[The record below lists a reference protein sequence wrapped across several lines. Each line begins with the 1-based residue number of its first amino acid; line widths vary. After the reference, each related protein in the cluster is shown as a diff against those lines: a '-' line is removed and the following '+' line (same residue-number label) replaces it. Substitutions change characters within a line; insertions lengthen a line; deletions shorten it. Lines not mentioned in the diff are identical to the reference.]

1 MTKGKTRKTSRTK
14 RTTGTRQKAKTARK
28 AGTSPLLKYEII
40 GICCILAGVFATAGF
55 IGVDTGRIGHSV
67 DDILSYIFGLGRI
80 VVSLS
85 LIVLGLKYI
94 VIRKACPVSKS
105 WAVGTWIYILLLGLV
120 HLLVIPEGTEF
131 LPHSLSVG
139 GGIVGAVMA
148 SVLRRFLGFFGAV
161 MAITGA
167 CIVTFLVWKNWSI
180 SKPVAVVADKAG
192 QEAAKVSGKAVEGL
206 QDASQSLKQ
215 WHERRRIF
223 DLQAVVGDDP
233 LGRPACGNPDDLH
246 GVGDAPE
253 PFQPV
258 GCRPTEGAGRLL
270 ERTAEAG
277 RPACGNSVDTGQPAC
292 GNPDDYPA
300 DMERPA
306 ATIADARDLGNGVEE
321 VRFDASPIEGDVP
334 YDWASDD
341 SYEEAPETSEETP
354 EDARPYSQIHETV
367 VGDTVPTAHDVQPG
381 PAAPAASL
389 AGETDVLGHDMDD
402 PKPIEVEKSSV
413 AVETSEEGSSAVPK
427 AAGEK
432 TYRLPP
438 VSMLKPGPQHIVGL
452 SDEVRE
458 NARILQE
465 TLQSFNIDAKILN
478 ASQGPSITR
487 YELEPAAGVKVSKI
501 VHLADDIALKL
512 AATDIRIE
520 APIPGKAAVGIEV
533 PNKKL
538 TGVNLRDVI
547 DTDTFRKAAGGVPV
561 CLGKDIAGN
570 PIVADL
576 TKMPH
581 LLVAGST
588 GSGKSVCINTFI
600 ASILFKQRPEDVKL
614 ILIDPKV
621 VELSNYNGIPHL
633 LTPVVTDPKKA
644 ASVLRWAVREM
655 DDRYKRFAVTHTRDI
670 SRYNELHPE
679 DTMPFIV
686 IIIDELADLMMM
698 ASDDVEKS
706 IIRLGQK
713 ARACGMHLVLATQ
726 RPSVDVL
733 TGLIKANVP
742 SRIAFAVSSQ
752 VDSRTILDM
761 AGAEKLIG
769 KGDMLFYPLGASKP
783 LRVQGAFI
791 SDSEI
796 DEMVEFIKAQGG
808 PHYDEAVQKA
818 QSENPEDSVDFF
830 EDDLMR
836 QAIDMVLETG
846 QASTSMLQRR
856 FRVGYTR
863 AARMID
869 MMEAMHIVGPNN
881 GSKPREILMTADEVQ
896 QKYLS

>member
-67 DDILSYIFGLGRI
+67 DDILAYIFGLGRI

-233 LGRPACGNPDDLH
+233 LGRPACGN
-246 GVGDAPE
+246 
-253 PFQPV
+253 
-258 GCRPTEGAGRLL
+258 
-270 ERTAEAG
+270 
-277 RPACGNSVDTGQPAC
+277 SVDTGRPAC

-300 DMERPA
+300 DMERPVS
-306 ATIADARDLGNGVEE
+306 TIADARDLGNGVEE
-321 VRFDASPIEGDVP
+321 VRFDASPIEEDVP

-341 SYEEAPETSEETP
+341 SYEEVPETPEEMP

-402 PKPIEVEKSSV
+402 LKPIEVEKSSV

-655 DDRYKRFAVTHTRDI
+655 DDRYKRFAITHTRDI

-808 PHYDEAVQKA
+808 PNYDEAVQKA

-881 GSKPREILMTADEVQ
+881 GSKPREILMTDDEVQ

>member
-67 DDILSYIFGLGRI
+67 DDILAYIFGLGRI

-223 DLQAVVGDDP
+223 DLQAEEAKASSDIVG
-233 LGRPACGNPDDLH
+233 A
-246 GVGDAPE
+246 VPE

-258 GCRPTEGAGRLL
+258 GCRPTEGARPLL

-277 RPACGNSVDTGQPAC
+277 RPACGNT
-292 GNPDDYPA
+292 DDYPA

-306 ATIADARDLGNGVEE
+306 STIADARDLGNGVEE
-321 VRFDASPIEGDVP
+321 VRFDASPIEEDVP

-341 SYEEAPETSEETP
+341 SYEEVPETPEEMP

-389 AGETDVLGHDMDD
+389 AGETDVLGHDMDNL
-402 PKPIEVEKSSV
+402 KPIEVEKSSV

-501 VHLADDIALKL
+501 VHLTDDIALKL

-655 DDRYKRFAVTHTRDI
+655 DDRYKRFAITHTRDI

-808 PHYDEAVQKA
+808 PNYDEAVQKA

>member
-67 DDILSYIFGLGRI
+67 DDILAYIFGLGRI

-223 DLQAVVGDDP
+223 DLQAEEAKASSAIVE
-233 LGRPACGNPDDLH
+233 DDL
-246 GVGDAPE
+246 E

-277 RPACGNSVDTGQPAC
+277 RPACGNSVDTGRPAC

-306 ATIADARDLGNGVEE
+306 STIADARDLGNGVEE
-321 VRFDASPIEGDVP
+321 VRFDASPIEEDVP

-341 SYEEAPETSEETP
+341 SYEEVPETPEEMP

-402 PKPIEVEKSSV
+402 LKPIEVEKSSV

-600 ASILFKQRPEDVKL
+600 ASILFKQRPEDVNL

-655 DDRYKRFAVTHTRDI
+655 DDRYKRFAITHTRDI

-808 PHYDEAVQKA
+808 PNYDEAVQKA

>member
-67 DDILSYIFGLGRI
+67 DDILAYIFGLGRI

-233 LGRPACGNPDDLH
+233 
-246 GVGDAPE
+246 E

-277 RPACGNSVDTGQPAC
+277 RPACGNSVDTGRPAC

-300 DMERPA
+300 DMERPVS
-306 ATIADARDLGNGVEE
+306 TIADARDLGNGVEE
-321 VRFDASPIEGDVP
+321 VRFDASPIEEDVP

-341 SYEEAPETSEETP
+341 SYEEVPETPEEMP

-402 PKPIEVEKSSV
+402 LKPIEVEKSSV

-655 DDRYKRFAVTHTRDI
+655 DDRYKRFAITHTRDI

-808 PHYDEAVQKA
+808 PNYDEAVQKA

>member
-1 MTKGKTRKTSRTK
+1 MANGRTPKSPRRK
-14 RTTGTRQKAKTARK
+14 RTTRRTRTAKRAEK
-28 AGTSPLLKYEII
+28 SPLLKYEII
-40 GICCILAGVFATAGF
+40 GIFCILFGVFATVGF
-55 IGVDTGRIGHSV
+55 MGIDTGRIGHNV
-67 DDILSYIFGLGRI
+67 DNVLSYIFGLGRI

-85 LIVLGLKYI
+85 LVVLGLKYI
-94 VIRKACPVSKS
+94 VVRKACPVSRS
-105 WAVGTWIYILLLGLV
+105 WLIGTWIYVLLLGLI

-131 LPHSLSVG
+131 LPSSLSVG
-139 GGIVGAVMA
+139 GGIIGAVVS
-148 SVLRRFLGFFGAV
+148 SVLQQFLGFFGAF
-161 MAITGA
+161 MAIVGA
-167 CIVTFLVWKNWSI
+167 AIVTFLIWKNWSI
-180 SKPVAVVADKAG
+180 SQPVAVVADKAG
-192 QEAAKVSGKAVEGL
+192 QEAVRVSGKAVEGL
-206 QDASQSLKQ
+206 QDASQSLRQ
-215 WHERRRIF
+215 WHEKRKIF
-223 DLQAVVGDDP
+223 DFQALDQAP
-233 LGRPACGNPDDLH
+233 KEEPDK
-246 GVGDAPE
+246 APTAVPE
-253 PFQPV
+253 AQP
-258 GCRPTEGAGRLL
+258 EGIQI
-270 ERTAEAG
+270 
-277 RPACGNSVDTGQPAC
+277 S
-292 GNPDDYPA
+292 
-300 DMERPA
+300 
-306 ATIADARDLGNGVEE
+306 DARDLGNGVEE
-321 VRFDASPIEGDVP
+321 VSFDSRPIEENLSSEE
-334 YDWASDD
+334 ADD
-341 SYEEAPETSEETP
+341 YWDNILEQGVDDMEEAP
-354 EDARPYSQIHETV
+354 DYSQIHETV
-367 VGDTVPTAHDVQPG
+367 VSDAEPTAHDVQPTK
-381 PAAPAASL
+381 APSL
-389 AGETDVLGHDMDD
+389 AEERDVLSHDMDD
-402 PKPIEVEKSSV
+402 IKPIEVEQSSV
-413 AVETSEEGSSAVPK
+413 AVELSDEGSSAVPK
-427 AAGEK
+427 AEGK
-432 TYRLPP
+432 KLYRLPS
-438 VSMLKPGPQHIVGL
+438 VSILKPGPQHTVGL

-458 NARILQE
+458 NAAILKE

-547 DTDTFRKAAGGVPV
+547 ESETFQKAARGVPV

-655 DDRYKRFAVTHTRDI
+655 DDRYKRFALTHTRDI

-679 DTMPFIV
+679 ETMPFIV

-761 AGAEKLIG
+761 AGADKLIG

-796 DEMVEFIKAQGG
+796 DEMVEFIKGQDG
-808 PHYDEAVQKA
+808 PHYDESVQKA
-818 QSENPEDSVDFF
+818 QSENAEDSVDFF

-856 FRVGYTR
+856 FRIGYTR

-881 GSKPREILMTADEVQ
+881 GSKPRDILMTADEVQ
-896 QKYLS
+896 QKYLG

>member
-67 DDILSYIFGLGRI
+67 DDILAYIFGLGRI

-223 DLQAVVGDDP
+223 DLQAEEAKASSDIVG
-233 LGRPACGNPDDLH
+233 A
-246 GVGDAPE
+246 VPE

-258 GCRPTEGAGRLL
+258 GCRPTEGARPLL

-277 RPACGNSVDTGQPAC
+277 RPACGNT
-292 GNPDDYPA
+292 DDYPA

-306 ATIADARDLGNGVEE
+306 STIADARDLGNGVEE
-321 VRFDASPIEGDVP
+321 VRFDASPIEEDVP

-341 SYEEAPETSEETP
+341 SYEEVPETPEEMP

-389 AGETDVLGHDMDD
+389 AGETDVLGHDMDNL
-402 PKPIEVEKSSV
+402 KPIEVEKSSV

-538 TGVNLRDVI
+538 TGVNLHDVI

-655 DDRYKRFAVTHTRDI
+655 DDRYKRFAITHTRDI

-808 PHYDEAVQKA
+808 PNYDEAVQKA

>member
-1 MTKGKTRKTSRTK
+1 M
-14 RTTGTRQKAKTARK
+14 TGTRQKAKTARK

-148 SVLRRFLGFFGAV
+148 LVLRRFLGFFGAV

-233 LGRPACGNPDDLH
+233 LGRPACGN
-246 GVGDAPE
+246 
-253 PFQPV
+253 
-258 GCRPTEGAGRLL
+258 
-270 ERTAEAG
+270 
-277 RPACGNSVDTGQPAC
+277 SVDTGRPAC

-306 ATIADARDLGNGVEE
+306 STIADARDLGNGVEE
-321 VRFDASPIEGDVP
+321 VRFDASPIEEDVP

-341 SYEEAPETSEETP
+341 SYEEVPETPEEMP

-389 AGETDVLGHDMDD
+389 AGETDVLGHDMGDL
-402 PKPIEVEKSSV
+402 KPIEVEKSSV

-438 VSMLKPGPQHIVGL
+438 VSMLKPGPQHTIGL

-655 DDRYKRFAVTHTRDI
+655 DDRYKRFAITHTRDI

-808 PHYDEAVQKA
+808 PNYDEAVQKA

>member
-148 SVLRRFLGFFGAV
+148 LVLRRFLGFFGAV

-233 LGRPACGNPDDLH
+233 LGRPACGNPDD
-246 GVGDAPE
+246 
-253 PFQPV
+253 
-258 GCRPTEGAGRLL
+258 
-270 ERTAEAG
+270 
-277 RPACGNSVDTGQPAC
+277 
-292 GNPDDYPA
+292 YPA

-306 ATIADARDLGNGVEE
+306 STIADACDLGNGVEE
-321 VRFDASPIEGDVP
+321 VRFDASPIEEDVP

-341 SYEEAPETSEETP
+341 SYEEVPETPEEMP

-389 AGETDVLGHDMDD
+389 AGETDVLGHDMGAGRPLDVD
-402 PKPIEVEKSSV
+402 TRSV
-413 AVETSEEGSSAVPK
+413 AVGTSEAGGSAGPH

-438 VSMLKPGPQHIVGL
+438 VSMLKPGPPHIIGL

-633 LTPVVTDPKKA
+633 LTPVVTAPKKA
-644 ASVLRWAVREM
+644 ASVLRWAVR
-655 DDRYKRFAVTHTRDI
+655 
-670 SRYNELHPE
+670 
-679 DTMPFIV
+679 
-686 IIIDELADLMMM
+686 
-698 ASDDVEKS
+698 
-706 IIRLGQK
+706 
-713 ARACGMHLVLATQ
+713 
-726 RPSVDVL
+726 
-733 TGLIKANVP
+733 
-742 SRIAFAVSSQ
+742 
-752 VDSRTILDM
+752 
-761 AGAEKLIG
+761 
-769 KGDMLFYPLGASKP
+769 
-783 LRVQGAFI
+783 
-791 SDSEI
+791 
-796 DEMVEFIKAQGG
+796 
-808 PHYDEAVQKA
+808 
-818 QSENPEDSVDFF
+818 
-830 EDDLMR
+830 
-836 QAIDMVLETG
+836 
-846 QASTSMLQRR
+846 
-856 FRVGYTR
+856 
-863 AARMID
+863 
-869 MMEAMHIVGPNN
+869 
-881 GSKPREILMTADEVQ
+881 
-896 QKYLS
+896 

>member
-233 LGRPACGNPDDLH
+233 LGRPACGNPDD
-246 GVGDAPE
+246 
-253 PFQPV
+253 
-258 GCRPTEGAGRLL
+258 
-270 ERTAEAG
+270 
-277 RPACGNSVDTGQPAC
+277 
-292 GNPDDYPA
+292 YPA

-306 ATIADARDLGNGVEE
+306 STIADARDLGNGVEE
-321 VRFDASPIEGDVP
+321 VRFDASPIEEDVP

-341 SYEEAPETSEETP
+341 SYEEVPETP

-402 PKPIEVEKSSV
+402 LKPIEVEKSSV

-655 DDRYKRFAVTHTRDI
+655 DDRYKRFAITHTRDI

-808 PHYDEAVQKA
+808 PNYDEAVQKA

>member
-148 SVLRRFLGFFGAV
+148 LVLRRFLGFFGAV

-233 LGRPACGNPDDLH
+233 LGRPACGN
-246 GVGDAPE
+246 
-253 PFQPV
+253 
-258 GCRPTEGAGRLL
+258 
-270 ERTAEAG
+270 
-277 RPACGNSVDTGQPAC
+277 SVDTGRPAC

-306 ATIADARDLGNGVEE
+306 STIADARDLGNGVEE
-321 VRFDASPIEGDVP
+321 VRFDASPIEEDVP

-341 SYEEAPETSEETP
+341 SYEEVPETPEEMP

-389 AGETDVLGHDMDD
+389 AGETDVLGHDMGDV
-402 PKPIEVEKSSV
+402 KPIEVEKSSV

-438 VSMLKPGPQHIVGL
+438 VSMLKPGPQHTIGL

-655 DDRYKRFAVTHTRDI
+655 DDRYKRFAITHTRDI

-796 DEMVEFIKAQGG
+796 DEMVEFVKAQGG
-808 PHYDEAVQKA
+808 PNYDEAVQKA

>member
-40 GICCILAGVFATAGF
+40 GICCILAGIFATAGF

-148 SVLRRFLGFFGAV
+148 LVLRRFLGFFGAV

-233 LGRPACGNPDDLH
+233 LGRPACGNPDD
-246 GVGDAPE
+246 
-253 PFQPV
+253 
-258 GCRPTEGAGRLL
+258 
-270 ERTAEAG
+270 
-277 RPACGNSVDTGQPAC
+277 
-292 GNPDDYPA
+292 YPA

-306 ATIADARDLGNGVEE
+306 STIADACDLGNGVEE
-321 VRFDASPIEGDVP
+321 VRFDASPIEEDVP

-341 SYEEAPETSEETP
+341 SYEEVPETPEEMP

-389 AGETDVLGHDMDD
+389 AGEMDVLGHDMGDV
-402 PKPIEVEKSSV
+402 KPIEVEKSSV

-438 VSMLKPGPQHIVGL
+438 VSMLKPGPQHIIGL

-655 DDRYKRFAVTHTRDI
+655 DDRYKRFAITHTRDI

-808 PHYDEAVQKA
+808 PNYDEAVQKA

>member
-67 DDILSYIFGLGRI
+67 DDILAYIFGLGRI

-223 DLQAVVGDDP
+223 DLQAEEAKASSDIVG
-233 LGRPACGNPDDLH
+233 A
-246 GVGDAPE
+246 VPE

-258 GCRPTEGAGRLL
+258 GCRPTEGARPLL

-277 RPACGNSVDTGQPAC
+277 RPACGNT
-292 GNPDDYPA
+292 DDYPA

-306 ATIADARDLGNGVEE
+306 STIADARDLGNGVEE
-321 VRFDASPIEGDVP
+321 VRFDASPIEEDVP

-341 SYEEAPETSEETP
+341 SYEEVPETPEEMP

-389 AGETDVLGHDMDD
+389 AGETDVLGHDMDNL
-402 PKPIEVEKSSV
+402 KPIEVEKSSV

-655 DDRYKRFAVTHTRDI
+655 DDRYKRFAITHTRDI

-808 PHYDEAVQKA
+808 PNYDEAVQKA

-869 MMEAMHIVGPNN
+869 MMETMHIVGPNN

>member
-1 MTKGKTRKTSRTK
+1 LANGRTPKSPRRK
-14 RTTGTRQKAKTARK
+14 RTTRRTRTAKRAEK
-28 AGTSPLLKYEII
+28 SPLLKYEII
-40 GICCILAGVFATAGF
+40 GIFCILFGVFATVGF
-55 IGVDTGRIGHSV
+55 MGIDTGRIGHNV
-67 DDILSYIFGLGRI
+67 DNVLSYIFGLGRI

-85 LIVLGLKYI
+85 LVVLGLKYI
-94 VIRKACPVSKS
+94 VVRKACPVSRS
-105 WAVGTWIYILLLGLV
+105 WLIGTWIYVLLLGLI

-131 LPHSLSVG
+131 LPSSLSVG
-139 GGIVGAVMA
+139 GGIIGAVVS
-148 SVLRRFLGFFGAV
+148 SVLQQFLGFFGAF
-161 MAITGA
+161 MAIVGA
-167 CIVTFLVWKNWSI
+167 AIVTFLIWKNWSI
-180 SKPVAVVADKAG
+180 SQPVAVVADKAG
-192 QEAAKVSGKAVEGL
+192 QEAARVSGKAVEGL
-206 QDASQSLKQ
+206 QDASQSLRQ
-215 WHERRRIF
+215 WHEKRKIF
-223 DLQAVVGDDP
+223 DFQALDQDP
-233 LGRPACGNPDDLH
+233 KEEPDK
-246 GVGDAPE
+246 APVAVPE
-253 PFQPV
+253 EHP
-258 GCRPTEGAGRLL
+258 EGIQI
-270 ERTAEAG
+270 
-277 RPACGNSVDTGQPAC
+277 S
-292 GNPDDYPA
+292 
-300 DMERPA
+300 
-306 ATIADARDLGNGVEE
+306 DARDLGNGVEE
-321 VRFDASPIEGDVP
+321 VSFDSRPIEENLP
-334 YDWASDD
+334 SEEADD
-341 SYEEAPETSEETP
+341 YWDNILEQGVDDMEEAPDYT
-354 EDARPYSQIHETV
+354 QIHETV
-367 VGDTVPTAHDVQPG
+367 VSDAEPTAHDVQPKE
-381 PAAPAASL
+381 APSL
-389 AGETDVLGHDMDD
+389 AEERDVLRHDMDD
-402 PKPIEVEKSSV
+402 IKPIEVEQSSV
-413 AVETSEEGSSAVPK
+413 AVELSDEGSSAVPK
-427 AAGEK
+427 AEGQK
-432 TYRLPP
+432 LYRLPS
-438 VSMLKPGPQHIVGL
+438 VSILKPGPQHTVGL

-458 NARILQE
+458 NAAILKE

-547 DTDTFRKAAGGVPV
+547 ESETFQKAARGVPV

-655 DDRYKRFAVTHTRDI
+655 DDRYKRFALTHTRDI

-679 DTMPFIV
+679 ETMPFIV

-761 AGAEKLIG
+761 AGADKLIG

-796 DEMVEFIKAQGG
+796 DEMVEFIKGQDG
-808 PHYDEAVQKA
+808 PHYDESVQKA
-818 QSENPEDSVDFF
+818 QSDNAEDSVDFF

-856 FRVGYTR
+856 FRIGYTR

-881 GSKPREILMTADEVQ
+881 GSKPRDILMTADEVQ
-896 QKYLS
+896 QKYLG

>member
-67 DDILSYIFGLGRI
+67 DDILAYIFGLGRI

-233 LGRPACGNPDDLH
+233 LGRPACGNSVD
-246 GVGDAPE
+246 
-253 PFQPV
+253 
-258 GCRPTEGAGRLL
+258 T
-270 ERTAEAG
+270 G
-277 RPACGNSVDTGQPAC
+277 RPACGNL
-292 GNPDDYPA
+292 DDYPA

-306 ATIADARDLGNGVEE
+306 STIADARDLGNGVEE
-321 VRFDASPIEGDVP
+321 VRFDASPIEEDVP

-341 SYEEAPETSEETP
+341 SYEEVPETPEEMP

-402 PKPIEVEKSSV
+402 LKPIEVEKSSV

-655 DDRYKRFAVTHTRDI
+655 DDRYKRFAITHTRDI

-808 PHYDEAVQKA
+808 PNYDEAVQKA

>member
-55 IGVDTGRIGHSV
+55 IGVDTGRIGHNV
-67 DDILSYIFGLGRI
+67 DDILAYIFGLGRI

-233 LGRPACGNPDDLH
+233 LGRPACGN
-246 GVGDAPE
+246 
-253 PFQPV
+253 
-258 GCRPTEGAGRLL
+258 
-270 ERTAEAG
+270 
-277 RPACGNSVDTGQPAC
+277 SVDTGRPAC

-300 DMERPA
+300 DMERPVS
-306 ATIADARDLGNGVEE
+306 TIADARDLGNGVEE
-321 VRFDASPIEGDVP
+321 VRFDASPIEEDVP

-341 SYEEAPETSEETP
+341 SYEEVPETPEEMP

-402 PKPIEVEKSSV
+402 LKPIEVEKSSV

-655 DDRYKRFAVTHTRDI
+655 DDRYKRFAITHTRDI

-808 PHYDEAVQKA
+808 PNYDEAVQKA

>member
-14 RTTGTRQKAKTARK
+14 RTTGTRQKVKTARK

-223 DLQAVVGDDP
+223 DLQAEEAKASSAIVGDD
-233 LGRPACGNPDDLH
+233 
-246 GVGDAPE
+246 PE

-277 RPACGNSVDTGQPAC
+277 RPACGNSVDTGRPAC

-300 DMERPA
+300 DMERPVS
-306 ATIADARDLGNGVEE
+306 TIADARDLGNGVEE
-321 VRFDASPIEGDVP
+321 VRFDASPIEEDVP

-341 SYEEAPETSEETP
+341 SYEEVPETPEEMP

-367 VGDTVPTAHDVQPG
+367 VGDTMPTAHDVQPG
-381 PAAPAASL
+381 PAASL

-402 PKPIEVEKSSV
+402 LKPIEVEKSSV

-808 PHYDEAVQKA
+808 PNYDEAVQKA

>member
-233 LGRPACGNPDDLH
+233 LGRPS
-246 GVGDAPE
+246 
-253 PFQPV
+253 
-258 GCRPTEGAGRLL
+258 
-270 ERTAEAG
+270 
-277 RPACGNSVDTGQPAC
+277 CGNSVDTGRPDC

-306 ATIADARDLGNGVEE
+306 STIADARDLGNGVEE
-321 VRFDASPIEGDVP
+321 VRFDASPIEEDVP

-341 SYEEAPETSEETP
+341 SYEEVPETPEEMP

-402 PKPIEVEKSSV
+402 LKPIEVEKSSV

-655 DDRYKRFAVTHTRDI
+655 DDRYKRFAITHTRDI

-808 PHYDEAVQKA
+808 PNYDEAVQKA

>member
-1 MTKGKTRKTSRTK
+1 
-14 RTTGTRQKAKTARK
+14 
-28 AGTSPLLKYEII
+28 
-40 GICCILAGVFATAGF
+40 
-55 IGVDTGRIGHSV
+55 
-67 DDILSYIFGLGRI
+67 
-80 VVSLS
+80 
-85 LIVLGLKYI
+85 
-94 VIRKACPVSKS
+94 
-105 WAVGTWIYILLLGLV
+105 
-120 HLLVIPEGTEF
+120 
-131 LPHSLSVG
+131 
-139 GGIVGAVMA
+139 
-148 SVLRRFLGFFGAV
+148 
-161 MAITGA
+161 
-167 CIVTFLVWKNWSI
+167 
-180 SKPVAVVADKAG
+180 
-192 QEAAKVSGKAVEGL
+192 
-206 QDASQSLKQ
+206 
-215 WHERRRIF
+215 
-223 DLQAVVGDDP
+223 
-233 LGRPACGNPDDLH
+233 
-246 GVGDAPE
+246 
-253 PFQPV
+253 
-258 GCRPTEGAGRLL
+258 
-270 ERTAEAG
+270 
-277 RPACGNSVDTGQPAC
+277 
-292 GNPDDYPA
+292 
-300 DMERPA
+300 MERPA
-306 ATIADARDLGNGVEE
+306 STIADARDLGNGVEE
-321 VRFDASPIEGDVP
+321 VRFDASPIEEDVP

-341 SYEEAPETSEETP
+341 SYGEVPETPEEMP

-381 PAAPAASL
+381 PAASL

-402 PKPIEVEKSSV
+402 LKPIEVEKSSV

-655 DDRYKRFAVTHTRDI
+655 DDRYKRFAITHTRDI

-808 PHYDEAVQKA
+808 PNYDEAVQKA

>member
-67 DDILSYIFGLGRI
+67 DDILAYIFGLGRI

-223 DLQAVVGDDP
+223 DLQAEEAKASSAIVGDD
-233 LGRPACGNPDDLH
+233 
-246 GVGDAPE
+246 PE

-277 RPACGNSVDTGQPAC
+277 RPACGNSVDTGRPAC
-292 GNPDDYPA
+292 GNLDDYPA

-306 ATIADARDLGNGVEE
+306 STIADARDLGNGVEE
-321 VRFDASPIEGDVP
+321 VRFDASPIEEDVP

-341 SYEEAPETSEETP
+341 SYGEVPETPEEMP

-381 PAAPAASL
+381 PAASL

-402 PKPIEVEKSSV
+402 LKPIEVEKSSV

-621 VELSNYNGIPHL
+621 VELSNYNGIPHF

-655 DDRYKRFAVTHTRDI
+655 DDRYKRFAITHTRDI

-808 PHYDEAVQKA
+808 PNYDEAVQKA

>member
-1 MTKGKTRKTSRTK
+1 M
-14 RTTGTRQKAKTARK
+14 
-28 AGTSPLLKYEII
+28 KYEII
-40 GICCILAGVFATAGF
+40 GICCILVGLFATVGF

-67 DDILSYIFGLGRI
+67 DDILAYIFGLGRI

-94 VIRKACPVSKS
+94 VIRKACPVTKS
-105 WAVGTWIYILLLGLV
+105 WAVGTWIYVLLLGLV

-139 GGIVGAVMA
+139 GGVVGAVMA

-233 LGRPACGNPDDLH
+233 LGRPACGNPDDSH
-246 GVGDAPE
+246 GVGAVPE
-253 PFQPV
+253 
-258 GCRPTEGAGRLL
+258 
-270 ERTAEAG
+270 G
-277 RPACGNSVDTGQPAC
+277 RPACGNPVIDNHPENSDH
-292 GNPDDYPA
+292 
-300 DMERPA
+300 PA
-306 ATIADARDLGNGVEE
+306 ATTISDARDLGNGVEE
-321 VRFDASPIEGDVP
+321 VRFDASPIEEDVP
-334 YDWASDD
+334 YDWASDGF
-341 SYEEAPETSEETP
+341 EEAESSPEPQTL
-354 EDARPYSQIHETV
+354 SQIHETI
-367 VGDTVPTAHDVQPG
+367 VGDTEPTAHDVQP
-381 PAAPAASL
+381 AAPVKTPL
-389 AGETDVLGHDMDD
+389 AQETDVLRHDMDD
-402 PKPIEVEKSSV
+402 LKPIEVEKSSV
-413 AVETSEEGSSAVPK
+413 AVDTSEEGSSAVPK

-432 TYRLPP
+432 TYHLPP
-438 VSMLKPGPQHIVGL
+438 VSMLKPGPQHAVGL

-501 VHLADDIALKL
+501 VHLADDLALKL

-655 DDRYKRFAVTHTRDI
+655 DDRYKRFAITHTRDI

-679 DTMPFIV
+679 DAMPFIV
-686 IIIDELADLMMM
+686 IIIDELADLMMT

-752 VDSRTILDM
+752 IDSRTILDSG
-761 AGAEKLIG
+761 GAEKLLG
-769 KGDMLFYPLGASKP
+769 NGDMLFLPVGASKP
-783 LRVQGAFI
+783 VRVQGTFVT
-791 SDSEI
+791 DEEI
-796 DEMVEFIKAQGG
+796 GAVLSFIKSTSTAQ
-808 PHYDEAVQKA
+808 YDEEMIAEMERRAVAEKGSKKGGDDDGDGGGA
-818 QSENPEDSVDFF
+818 LDAMF
-830 EDDLMR
+830 E
-836 QAIDMVLETG
+836 QAVECVIEAG
-846 QASTSMLQRR
+846 QASTSLLQRR
-856 FRVGYTR
+856 CKLGYAR
-863 AARMID
+863 AARIMD
-869 MMEAMHIVGPNN
+869 QMEQEKIIGPYE
-881 GSKPREILMTADEVQ
+881 GAKPRAVLVTKAEWEERKLNGQYDG
-896 QKYLS
+896 

>member
-55 IGVDTGRIGHSV
+55 ICVDTGRIGHSV
-67 DDILSYIFGLGRI
+67 DDILAYIFGLGRI

-233 LGRPACGNPDDLH
+233 LGRPACGNPDD
-246 GVGDAPE
+246 
-253 PFQPV
+253 
-258 GCRPTEGAGRLL
+258 
-270 ERTAEAG
+270 
-277 RPACGNSVDTGQPAC
+277 
-292 GNPDDYPA
+292 YPA
-300 DMERPA
+300 DMERPVS
-306 ATIADARDLGNGVEE
+306 TIADARDLGNGVEE
-321 VRFDASPIEGDVP
+321 VRFDASPIEEDVP

-341 SYEEAPETSEETP
+341 SYEEVPETPEEMP

-402 PKPIEVEKSSV
+402 LKPIEVEKSSV

-655 DDRYKRFAVTHTRDI
+655 DDRYKRFAITHTRDI

-808 PHYDEAVQKA
+808 PNYDEAVQKA

>member
-67 DDILSYIFGLGRI
+67 DDILAYIFGLGRI

-233 LGRPACGNPDDLH
+233 LGRPACGN
-246 GVGDAPE
+246 
-253 PFQPV
+253 
-258 GCRPTEGAGRLL
+258 
-270 ERTAEAG
+270 
-277 RPACGNSVDTGQPAC
+277 SVDTGRPAC

-300 DMERPA
+300 DMERPVS
-306 ATIADARDLGNGVEE
+306 TIADARDLGNGVEE
-321 VRFDASPIEGDVP
+321 VRFDASPIEEDVP

-341 SYEEAPETSEETP
+341 SYEEVPETPEEMP
-354 EDARPYSQIHETV
+354 EDARPYNQIHETV

-402 PKPIEVEKSSV
+402 LKPIEVEKSSV

-438 VSMLKPGPQHIVGL
+438 VSMLKPGLQHIVGL

-655 DDRYKRFAVTHTRDI
+655 DDRYKRFAITHTRDI

-808 PHYDEAVQKA
+808 PNYDEAVQKA

>member
-67 DDILSYIFGLGRI
+67 DDILAYIFGLGRI

-223 DLQAVVGDDP
+223 DLQAEEAKASSDIVG
-233 LGRPACGNPDDLH
+233 A
-246 GVGDAPE
+246 VPE

-258 GCRPTEGAGRLL
+258 GCRPTEGARPLL
-270 ERTAEAG
+270 ERKAEAG
-277 RPACGNSVDTGQPAC
+277 RPACGNT
-292 GNPDDYPA
+292 DDYPA

-306 ATIADARDLGNGVEE
+306 STIADARDLGNGVEE
-321 VRFDASPIEGDVP
+321 VRFDASPIEEDVP

-341 SYEEAPETSEETP
+341 SYEEVPETPEEMP

-389 AGETDVLGHDMDD
+389 AGETDVLGHDMDNL
-402 PKPIEVEKSSV
+402 KPIEVEKSSV

-655 DDRYKRFAVTHTRDI
+655 DDRYKRFAITHTRDI

-808 PHYDEAVQKA
+808 PNYDEAVQKA

>member
-148 SVLRRFLGFFGAV
+148 LVLRRFLGFFGAV

-233 LGRPACGNPDDLH
+233 LGRPACGN
-246 GVGDAPE
+246 
-253 PFQPV
+253 
-258 GCRPTEGAGRLL
+258 
-270 ERTAEAG
+270 
-277 RPACGNSVDTGQPAC
+277 SVDTGRPAC

-306 ATIADARDLGNGVEE
+306 STIADARDLGNGVEE
-321 VRFDASPIEGDVP
+321 VRFDASPIEEDVP

-341 SYEEAPETSEETP
+341 SYEEVPETPEEMP

-389 AGETDVLGHDMDD
+389 AGETDVLGHDMGDL
-402 PKPIEVEKSSV
+402 KPIEVEKSSV

-438 VSMLKPGPQHIVGL
+438 VSMLKPGPQHTIGL

-655 DDRYKRFAVTHTRDI
+655 DDRYKRFAITHTRDI

-686 IIIDELADLMMM
+686 LIIDELADLMMM

-808 PHYDEAVQKA
+808 PNYDEAVQKA

>member
-14 RTTGTRQKAKTARK
+14 RTTGTRQKAKSARK

-223 DLQAVVGDDP
+223 DLQAEEAKASSAIVGD
-233 LGRPACGNPDDLH
+233 
-246 GVGDAPE
+246 VPE

-258 GCRPTEGAGRLL
+258 GCRPTEGARPLL

-277 RPACGNSVDTGQPAC
+277 RPAC

-306 ATIADARDLGNGVEE
+306 STIADARDLGNGVEE
-321 VRFDASPIEGDVP
+321 VRFDASPIEEDVP

-341 SYEEAPETSEETP
+341 SYEEVPETPEEMP

-381 PAAPAASL
+381 PAASAASL

-402 PKPIEVEKSSV
+402 LKPIEVEKSSV

-655 DDRYKRFAVTHTRDI
+655 DDRYKRFAITHTRDI

-808 PHYDEAVQKA
+808 PNYDEAVQKA

>member
-233 LGRPACGNPDDLH
+233 LGRPACGN
-246 GVGDAPE
+246 
-253 PFQPV
+253 
-258 GCRPTEGAGRLL
+258 
-270 ERTAEAG
+270 
-277 RPACGNSVDTGQPAC
+277 SVDTGRPDC

-306 ATIADARDLGNGVEE
+306 STIADARDLGNGVEE
-321 VRFDASPIEGDVP
+321 VRFDASPIEEDVP

-341 SYEEAPETSEETP
+341 SYEEVPETPEEMP

-402 PKPIEVEKSSV
+402 LKPIEVEKSSV

-438 VSMLKPGPQHIVGL
+438 VSMLKPGTQHIVGL

-655 DDRYKRFAVTHTRDI
+655 DDRYKRFAITHTRDI

-808 PHYDEAVQKA
+808 PNYDEAVQKA

>member
-1 MTKGKTRKTSRTK
+1 M
-14 RTTGTRQKAKTARK
+14 A
-28 AGTSPLLKYEII
+28 
-40 GICCILAGVFATAGF
+40 
-55 IGVDTGRIGHSV
+55 
-67 DDILSYIFGLGRI
+67 
-80 VVSLS
+80 
-85 LIVLGLKYI
+85 
-94 VIRKACPVSKS
+94 
-105 WAVGTWIYILLLGLV
+105 
-120 HLLVIPEGTEF
+120 
-131 LPHSLSVG
+131 
-139 GGIVGAVMA
+139 IVGAA
-148 SVLRRFLGFFGAV
+148 
-161 MAITGA
+161 
-167 CIVTFLVWKNWSI
+167 IVTFLIWKNWSI
-180 SKPVAVVADKAG
+180 SQPVAVVADKAG
-192 QEAAKVSGKAVEGL
+192 QEAVRVSGKAVEGL
-206 QDASQSLKQ
+206 QDASQSLRQ
-215 WHERRRIF
+215 WHEKRKIF
-223 DLQAVVGDDP
+223 DFQALDQAP
-233 LGRPACGNPDDLH
+233 KEEPDK
-246 GVGDAPE
+246 APTAVPE
-253 PFQPV
+253 AQP
-258 GCRPTEGAGRLL
+258 EGIQI
-270 ERTAEAG
+270 
-277 RPACGNSVDTGQPAC
+277 S
-292 GNPDDYPA
+292 
-300 DMERPA
+300 
-306 ATIADARDLGNGVEE
+306 DARDLGNGVEE
-321 VRFDASPIEGDVP
+321 VSFDSRPIEENLSSEE
-334 YDWASDD
+334 ADD
-341 SYEEAPETSEETP
+341 YWDNILEQGVDDMEEAP
-354 EDARPYSQIHETV
+354 DYSQIHETV
-367 VGDTVPTAHDVQPG
+367 VSDAEPTAHDVQPTK
-381 PAAPAASL
+381 APSL
-389 AGETDVLGHDMDD
+389 AEERDVLSHDMDD
-402 PKPIEVEKSSV
+402 IKPIEVEQSSV
-413 AVETSEEGSSAVPK
+413 AVELSDEGSSAVPK
-427 AAGEK
+427 AEGK
-432 TYRLPP
+432 KLYRLPS
-438 VSMLKPGPQHIVGL
+438 VSILKPGPQHTVGL

-458 NARILQE
+458 NAAILKE

-547 DTDTFRKAAGGVPV
+547 ESETFQKAARGVPV

-655 DDRYKRFAVTHTRDI
+655 DDRYKRFALTHTRDI

-679 DTMPFIV
+679 ETMPFIV

-761 AGAEKLIG
+761 AGADKLIG

-791 SDSEI
+791 SDSESTRWSNLSR
-796 DEMVEFIKAQGG
+796 GRT
-808 PHYDEAVQKA
+808 
-818 QSENPEDSVDFF
+818 
-830 EDDLMR
+830 DLITTSRSKRPSLKTPKTASIFLKMTSCVR
-836 QAIDMVLETG
+836 PSIWFSRPARLRRLCSSAASASAIRGLP
-846 QASTSMLQRR
+846 A
-856 FRVGYTR
+856 
-863 AARMID
+863 
-869 MMEAMHIVGPNN
+869 
-881 GSKPREILMTADEVQ
+881 
-896 QKYLS
+896 

>member
-67 DDILSYIFGLGRI
+67 DDILAYIFGLGRI

-233 LGRPACGNPDDLH
+233 LGRPACGN
-246 GVGDAPE
+246 
-253 PFQPV
+253 
-258 GCRPTEGAGRLL
+258 
-270 ERTAEAG
+270 
-277 RPACGNSVDTGQPAC
+277 SVDTGRPAC

-300 DMERPA
+300 DMERPVS
-306 ATIADARDLGNGVEE
+306 TIADARDLGNGVEE
-321 VRFDASPIEGDVP
+321 VRFDASPIEEDVP

-341 SYEEAPETSEETP
+341 SYEEVPEKPEEMP

-402 PKPIEVEKSSV
+402 LKPIEVEKSSV

-655 DDRYKRFAVTHTRDI
+655 DDRYKRFAITHTRDI

-808 PHYDEAVQKA
+808 PNYDEAVQKA

>member
-67 DDILSYIFGLGRI
+67 DDILAYIFGLGRI

-233 LGRPACGNPDDLH
+233 LGRPACGN
-246 GVGDAPE
+246 
-253 PFQPV
+253 
-258 GCRPTEGAGRLL
+258 
-270 ERTAEAG
+270 
-277 RPACGNSVDTGQPAC
+277 SVDTGRPAC

-306 ATIADARDLGNGVEE
+306 STIADARDLGNGVEE
-321 VRFDASPIEGDVP
+321 VRFDASPIEEDVP

-341 SYEEAPETSEETP
+341 SYEEVPETSEEMP

-402 PKPIEVEKSSV
+402 LKPIEVEKSSV

-655 DDRYKRFAVTHTRDI
+655 DDRYKRFAITHTRDI

-808 PHYDEAVQKA
+808 PNYDEAVQKA

>member
-1 MTKGKTRKTSRTK
+1 M
-14 RTTGTRQKAKTARK
+14 
-28 AGTSPLLKYEII
+28 
-40 GICCILAGVFATAGF
+40 GI
-55 IGVDTGRIGHSV
+55 DTGRIGHNV
-67 DDILSYIFGLGRI
+67 DNVLSYIFGLGRI

-85 LIVLGLKYI
+85 LVVLGLKYI
-94 VIRKACPVSKS
+94 VVRKACPVSRS
-105 WAVGTWIYILLLGLV
+105 WLIGTWIYVLLLGLI

-131 LPHSLSVG
+131 LPSSLSVG
-139 GGIVGAVMA
+139 GGIIGAVVS
-148 SVLRRFLGFFGAV
+148 SVLQQFLGFFGAF
-161 MAITGA
+161 MAIVGA
-167 CIVTFLVWKNWSI
+167 AIVTFLIWKNWSI
-180 SKPVAVVADKAG
+180 SQPVAVVADKAG
-192 QEAAKVSGKAVEGL
+192 QEAVRVSGKAVEGL
-206 QDASQSLKQ
+206 QDASQSLRQ
-215 WHERRRIF
+215 WHEKRKIF
-223 DLQAVVGDDP
+223 DFQALDQAP
-233 LGRPACGNPDDLH
+233 KEEPDK
-246 GVGDAPE
+246 APTAVPE
-253 PFQPV
+253 AQP
-258 GCRPTEGAGRLL
+258 EGIQI
-270 ERTAEAG
+270 
-277 RPACGNSVDTGQPAC
+277 S
-292 GNPDDYPA
+292 
-300 DMERPA
+300 
-306 ATIADARDLGNGVEE
+306 DARDLGNGVEE
-321 VRFDASPIEGDVP
+321 VSFDSRPIEENLSSEE
-334 YDWASDD
+334 ADD
-341 SYEEAPETSEETP
+341 YWDNILEQGVDDMEEAP
-354 EDARPYSQIHETV
+354 DYSQIHETV
-367 VGDTVPTAHDVQPG
+367 VSDAEPTAHDVQPTK
-381 PAAPAASL
+381 APSL
-389 AGETDVLGHDMDD
+389 AEERDVLSHDMDD
-402 PKPIEVEKSSV
+402 IKPIEVEQSSV
-413 AVETSEEGSSAVPK
+413 AVELSDEGSSAVPK
-427 AAGEK
+427 AEGK
-432 TYRLPP
+432 KLYRLPS
-438 VSMLKPGPQHIVGL
+438 VSILKPGPQHTVGL

-458 NARILQE
+458 NAAILKE
-465 TLQSFNIDAKILN
+465 TLQSFNIDARILN

-547 DTDTFRKAAGGVPV
+547 ESETFQKAARGVPV

-655 DDRYKRFAVTHTRDI
+655 DDRYKRFALTHTRDI

-679 DTMPFIV
+679 ETMPFIV

-761 AGAEKLIG
+761 AGADKLIG

-796 DEMVEFIKAQGG
+796 DEMVEFIKGQDG
-808 PHYDEAVQKA
+808 PHYDESVQKA
-818 QSENPEDSVDFF
+818 QSENAEDSVDFF

-856 FRVGYTR
+856 FRIGYTR

-881 GSKPREILMTADEVQ
+881 GSKPRDILMTADEVQ
-896 QKYLS
+896 QKYLG